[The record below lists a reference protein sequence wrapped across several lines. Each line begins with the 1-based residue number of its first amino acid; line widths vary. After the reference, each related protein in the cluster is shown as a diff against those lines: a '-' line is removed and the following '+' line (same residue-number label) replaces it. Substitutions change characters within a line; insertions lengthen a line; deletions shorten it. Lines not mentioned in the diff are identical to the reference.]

1 MRGRSCS
8 VFLTPVSRFFCVCEK
23 HEKKHRKIDHNNL
36 EVTMSKSKKCL
47 CRFSGKN
54 AEKLIHVSCM
64 LPEPLPELLKQYMS
78 KSRIPLGLIIR
89 KALIALLAR
98 EAR

>member
-1 MRGRSCS
+1 
-8 VFLTPVSRFFCVCEK
+8 
-23 HEKKHRKIDHNNL
+23 
-36 EVTMSKSKKCL
+36 MSKSKKCL

-54 AEKLIHVSCM
+54 AEKLIHVSFM
-64 LPEPLPELLKQYMS
+64 LPEPLPELLQRYAE
-78 KSRIPLGLIIR
+78 KSRVSISLIIR